1 MRSRRFSLVVRRAR
15 LAMRRRRVCRDMGE
29 GQSENGR
36 SLGFVKGDNC
46 HIAEP
51 FEHRDLSSGTP
62 FRASPRLSRVIFSP
76 QQRQGLEL
84 MSRGEQAE
92 SRISPESGLDRVK
105 PRVRVG
111 TDERHRD
118 HGIQSPLRVVA
129 ETSAGGPRTLGL
141 PRLLKCETTSGHLV
155 ATHVAAH
162 IADGTPP
169 STCCNTDVICSTEKR
184 FFFTAHPP
192 VHGTPSWPTGPIVP
206 HNSLSDWTKKPGS
219 PQRSDIRHLSTLALQ
234 LQSLNPWK

>member
-1 MRSRRFSLVVRRAR
+1 MNAFASRNATTSDSRRVMRSRRFSLVVRRAR

-51 FEHRDLSSGTP
+51 FEHRDLNSGTP
-62 FRASPRLSRVIFSP
+62 FRALPRLSRVIFSP

-162 IADGTPP
+162 IADW
-169 STCCNTDVICSTEKR
+169 
-184 FFFTAHPP
+184 HPALNLLRHRRDLLHGKALLL
-192 VHGTPSWPTGPIVP
+192 HGTPFWPTGR
-206 HNSLSDWTKKPGS
+206 DC
-219 PQRSDIRHLSTLALQ
+219 AA
-234 LQSLNPWK
+234 